1 MFTLKRNSF
10 QIITPPCHKVL
21 PIPSS
26 PNLYKTA
33 RAADSHQQP
42 LTISSL
48 FVNPAHRLRDLPI
61 SSEWQKS
68 KCFLLH
74 GAQTFIL
81 KNNQIKK
88 TVACSLIKMKKSFSS
103 SAQRDVLKSPSG
115 WLFPKRSGFS
125 QTQSVWLFPKCRL
138 ARSAFEGGVPSVGNL
153 FT

>member
-21 PIPSS
+21 TIPSS